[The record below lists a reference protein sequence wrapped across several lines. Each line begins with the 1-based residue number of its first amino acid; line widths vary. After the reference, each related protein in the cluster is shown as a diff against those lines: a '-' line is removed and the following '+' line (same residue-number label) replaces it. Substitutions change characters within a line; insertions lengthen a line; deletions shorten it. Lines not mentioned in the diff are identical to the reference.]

1 RYPRHLAS
9 QAACR
14 GHQQCMGSHR
24 SSPAARGGVSPGRS
38 PSRGRAGMA
47 AASGSLWNDEAF
59 GDFGKEELDA
69 FFAADGAAPN
79 GAGPARPPPGR
90 SDIEAEYSR
99 LSRSQSPARGG
110 GPVAAAPEGVASF
123 ALDDGDSDG
132 VDATC
137 ADSEHVQDCRVPELP
152 EAPGGFSAEDRRLR
166 EALAGFYLARCPEKL
181 GGVNAIVEQY
191 RGRAVSHLWVQLASK
206 YRLRVPD
213 VVEGLAGTLYLGA
226 PFEQPEDGGA
236 GGASGSS
243 ALPPETLASPEGR
256 EELLH
261 AWLRGGPG
269 GVALSEGALRALC
282 LRGLPSPGADG
293 QLRAQ
298 LWKVMLGYLP
308 AQPRSEWP
316 SIEAERRA
324 SYARWKADLV
334 AVSES
339 FRVDVRG
346 VQGQQVADS
355 LSLLQQIQKDV
366 HRTQPLVEFFQRPA
380 TQAALSSLL
389 LVYARRNPEV
399 QYIQGMNEVAAVLL
413 HVASEASADE
423 HAEADAFWCFSLLMQ
438 DIRGAFIQAVDGC
451 SGHGAPSHASP
462 AAKAEPGAVGKLLRA
477 LRLYDPELGAH
488 LEGAGVPVWA
498 CSRYDGAQCL
508 FAKDLPLAGVVRLWD
523 CLLGDPLRFE
533 LLSQVGLAALLT
545 SREPPTGGKE
555 EREVYGVVLS
565 LSHKSSLH

>member
-1 RYPRHLAS
+1 
-9 QAACR
+9 
-14 GHQQCMGSHR
+14 
-24 SSPAARGGVSPGRS
+24 
-38 PSRGRAGMA
+38 
-47 AASGSLWNDEAF
+47 
-59 GDFGKEELDA
+59 
-69 FFAADGAAPN
+69 
-79 GAGPARPPPGR
+79 
-90 SDIEAEYSR
+90 
-99 LSRSQSPARGG
+99 
-110 GPVAAAPEGVASF
+110 
-123 ALDDGDSDG
+123 
-132 VDATC
+132 
-137 ADSEHVQDCRVPELP
+137 
-152 EAPGGFSAEDRRLR
+152 
-166 EALAGFYLARCPEKL
+166 
-181 GGVNAIVEQY
+181 
-191 RGRAVSHLWVQLASK
+191 
-206 YRLRVPD
+206 
-213 VVEGLAGTLYLGA
+213 
-226 PFEQPEDGGA
+226 
-236 GGASGSS
+236 
-243 ALPPETLASPEGR
+243 
-256 EELLH
+256 
-261 AWLRGGPG
+261 
-269 GVALSEGALRALC
+269 
-282 LRGLPSPGADG
+282 
-293 QLRAQ
+293 
-298 LWKVMLGYLP
+298 MLGYLP

-488 LEGAGVPVWA
+488 LEGAGVPVGVFAFRW
-498 CSRYDGAQCL
+498 CTVL
-508 FAKDLPLAGVVRLWD
+508 FAQDLPLAGVVRLWD

-545 SREPPTGGKE
+545 SRERLLAASEQGQLAELVSGAPRMASLEALLAHTWAICALERRAQTPPFPTRSAAQLVQDLSGWARGAAAQLAPALRPAAGALAGGLGAGLAQRAPPLVKETVGQASEKVASAARTAVASAPSAAQAFVTGAPAAAHSGAHAVASWFNE
-555 EREVYGVVLS
+555 PAPTRVRGAGGGGGRVAVAGGAGQGRGGGVQGADDRWLGAGGGGEGGGEGHARHRRGRRGGR
-565 LSHKSSLH
+565 LRGGGRRRARAPGG